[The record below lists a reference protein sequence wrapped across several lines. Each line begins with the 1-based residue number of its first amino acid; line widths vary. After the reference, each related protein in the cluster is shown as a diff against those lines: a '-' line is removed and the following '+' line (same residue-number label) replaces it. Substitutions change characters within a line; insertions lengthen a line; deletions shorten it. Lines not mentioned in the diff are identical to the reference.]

1 MVVCLPAVHETLVS
15 IHRQTDRCMQ
25 RVGGG
30 EGGRELSKTEEIGPV
45 CLSCRCPQQFQR
57 GELIS
62 AFDISFVSPLP
73 I

>member
-1 MVVCLPAVHETLVS
+1 MVECLPAVHETLVS
-15 IHRQTDRCMQ
+15 IHRQTEACKEL
-25 RVGGG
+25 GGG
-30 EGGRELSKTEEIGPV
+30 DGGREISKTEETGPV
-45 CLSCRCPQQFQR
+45 CLSCRCPAVPG